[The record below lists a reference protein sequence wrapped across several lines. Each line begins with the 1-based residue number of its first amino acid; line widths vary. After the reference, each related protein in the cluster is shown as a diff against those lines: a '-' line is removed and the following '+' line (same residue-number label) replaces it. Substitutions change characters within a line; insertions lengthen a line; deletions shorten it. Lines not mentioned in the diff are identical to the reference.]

1 MLTFRRLALVTAL
14 AGLSLGCER
23 QSASTDVD
31 ADVQTTTS
39 QGLVG
44 SAIGAGTDLRP
55 IFGRGDF
62 GFLPMFVGAQS
73 IANSGIFQSGHRVIV
88 GGTEPAARFQVQDAF
103 TGVGNLVELHQVEP
117 TGDITLE
124 FSQAPLNPQDVMGN
138 IGVVRSR
145 DGKPERFVVVGAGS
159 NPRNLPLTL
168 AEDGGNVGIGT
179 SDPHTKLDVVGSASV
194 RGDLTVFDG
203 RVHLGGTATPAGRLQ
218 ISDNFA
224 GFGPTGQ
231 ILSIHQVDPTGDIN
245 LEFSQSG
252 FGVMGNVGVIRS
264 SGGPERFVILGAG
277 RNPRN
282 LSLALVED
290 GGNVGIGTA
299 DPRTKLDVV
308 GNTSISGNLSVTG
321 TKSSVAT
328 LSDGRRVLLYAVES
342 PKNWFEDFGT
352 AKLQRG
358 EAWVPLEPVFGET
371 VNTADTYHVF
381 LTPSGDCKGL
391 YIAERRADGFLVRE
405 LGGGRSTV
413 SFDYRIVA
421 PRRGFETVRLSALP

>member
-14 AGLSLGCER
+14 AALSLGCER

-31 ADVQTTTS
+31 ADIQTTTS

-44 SAIGAGTDLRP
+44 STIGAGTDPLRP

-62 GFLPMFVGAQS
+62 GFIPMFVGAQS
-73 IANSGIFQSGHRVIV
+73 IANSGIFQSGHRIIV

-159 NPRNLPLTL
+159 NPRKLPLVL
-168 AEDGGNVGIGT
+168 AEDAGNVGIGLVT
-179 SDPHTKLDVVGSASV
+179 PLAKLDVLGDLAV
-194 RGDLTVFDG
+194 RGTGNTCCALHVQND
-203 RVHLGGTATPAGRLQ
+203 
-218 ISDNFA
+218 FA
-224 GFGPTGQ
+224 GFGT
-231 ILSIHQVDPTGDIN
+231 IASIHQVNPTGDIS

-421 PRRGFETVRLSALP
+421 PRRGFETVRLSELP